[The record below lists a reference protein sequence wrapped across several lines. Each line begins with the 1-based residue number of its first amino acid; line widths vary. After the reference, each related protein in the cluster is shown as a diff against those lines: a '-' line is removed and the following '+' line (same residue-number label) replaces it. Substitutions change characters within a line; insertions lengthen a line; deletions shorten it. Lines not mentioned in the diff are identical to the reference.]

1 MSQDDLCET
10 SRDQNRISMYN
21 VWGLTGRIPI
31 LVDHYTGLIFI
42 RMIHSRF
49 VKTACCALVATI
61 GVSVLGFAQDFS
73 LTVEATPAVTE
84 GMTQYRFYVNMND
97 ASDRM
102 SAVFGNNE
110 YTLSVE
116 APEGAFNST
125 FNSSWNASG
134 INPAFVPVF
143 PELVDDTYA
152 TIGLEGPASSSGL
165 EGAADPSI
173 VEDSNQPITPFFL
186 NDGAT
191 SLLSNTLTGASWYI
205 LNTASNGLPDS
216 DLRVLLMQVTS
227 SGNVSGQMNF
237 QVFPLGIGADQQQ
250 LSVAFDGAGT
260 FGGGDEAVLGCTDA
274 VACNFN
280 EEATEDDGSCEFTS
294 CVVSGCTDE
303 LACNF
308 DAAATEED
316 GSCDFCSCQRA
327 ATPYTLVVEGTPA
340 VVAGMTTYRFY
351 VTLPDEGDR
360 FSAVFGNNES
370 NLEVSAPDGVYNST
384 FNSSW
389 NASGVNPA
397 FLPAFPELA
406 ADTYA
411 TVGLEGPASTSGQA
425 GAADPSIVEDANQM
439 ITPFFLTDGATLMES
454 NTLTGASWYVLN
466 TASNGLANDDNRVL
480 IMQVTTAGNVS
491 GQISYQVFPL
501 GVGADQ
507 QQLNVAFD
515 GEGIF
520 GGDEPTVA
528 CGCTDDAASNYDP
541 EATYDDGSCLFD
553 VAGCTD
559 AEACNYEED
568 ATVDDGSCEFAE
580 PLLDCEGNCLND
592 ADGDGI
598 CDEVEEGCTDADAC
612 NYDPSAAV
620 EDGTCTYPEEDYLDC
635 EGNCLNDDDEDG
647 VCDEIEVLGCT
658 APDACNYNADAT
670 EDDGTCEY
678 TSCVVSGCTDDMAC
692 NYNAEATEDDG
703 SCEYTSCVV
712 SGCTDALACNYNAE
726 ATEDDGS
733 CDFCSCQ
740 RPPTPY
746 TLVVEGAPAVVSGMT
761 TYRFYVT
768 LPDAGDRFSAV
779 FGNDESTLEV
789 SAPEGVFN
797 SPLNSSWNASGINPA
812 FLPAFPELAS
822 DTYATIGLEGPASTS
837 GQAGAADPSIVE
849 DANQMITPFFLND
862 GATSLLSNTLTGAS
876 WYILNTASNG
886 LADANG
892 RVLIMQVTTA
902 GNVSGQISYQVF
914 PLGEGANQQQLNV
927 AFDGVGEFGGEEP
940 TVSCG
945 CTDDAAV
952 NFDPNADYDD
962 GSCVFDVLGCTDAFA
977 CNYDE
982 AATQDD
988 GSCVYCD
995 CGGEDAPAYTL
1006 SVEASAAVQ
1015 SGATTYRF
1023 YVNMVNAT
1031 DKLSAVY
1038 GNNEEAL
1045 SIQAPA
1051 GIYNSELNT
1060 SWNASGLAAAFVDL
1074 YPEMADDSYAT
1085 IGLTGPASEAA
1096 SGSVNPDLAESVE
1109 APLTIADFFTTG
1121 GADLDISDAVGGIW
1135 YVAGPATNANAG
1147 EEGRVLVMQITTEG
1161 ALLGTV
1167 NAQIFPEGDGQEE
1180 FKLSWTFSGAGTID
1194 ADGFGNAC
1202 GCTDAEAINYNPAAE
1217 YDDGS
1222 CVFGVAG
1229 CTDATAS
1236 NYEED
1241 ATLDDGSCE
1250 FPEPGL
1256 NCDGTCVN
1264 DADGDGVCDENEVLG
1279 CTNPDATNYDPAA
1292 TDDDGSCDV
1301 LGCTY
1306 ALANN
1311 YNEAAT
1317 DDDGSCEFDLTGSS
1331 CPGDLDGSG
1340 LVQLNDLLDF
1350 LLVYGTYC
1358 DE

>member
-1 MSQDDLCET
+1 MCGANARCGLRGQSSQNIATYSLSNAPQFFRTSQDDLCET
-10 SRDQNRISMYN
+10 SRRHNRISVYN
-21 VWGLTGRIPI
+21 VWGLTEIITI
-31 LVDHYTGLIFI
+31 LVDHNTGLIFI
-42 RMIHSRF
+42 RMILSRF
-49 VKTACCALVATI
+49 VKTVLCALVATC

-110 YTLSVE
+110 LMLSVD
-116 APEGAFNST
+116 APDGAFNSP

-143 PELVDDTYA
+143 PDLVDDTYA
-152 TIGLEGPASSSGL
+152 TVGLEGPASSSGL

-191 SLLSNTLTGASWYI
+191 TLLSNTLTGASWYI
-205 LNTASNGLPDS
+205 LNTASNGLPDA

-250 LSVAFDGAGT
+250 LSVAFDGPGT

-274 VACNFN
+274 MACNYN
-280 EEATEDDGSCEFTS
+280 AEATEDDGSCEFAS
-294 CVVSGCTDE
+294 CVVFGCTDE
-303 LACNF
+303 LACNY

-316 GSCDFCSCQRA
+316 GSCDYCSCQRA
-327 ATPYTLVVEGTPA
+327 ATPYTLVVEGAPA

-360 FSAVFGNNES
+360 FSAVFGNNDS
-370 NLEVSAPDGVYNST
+370 NLEVSAPDGAYNSA

-389 NASGVNPA
+389 NASGINPA

-411 TVGLEGPASTSGQA
+411 TVGLAGPASTSGQA
-425 GAADPSIVEDANQM
+425 GAADPSIVEDADQM

-454 NTLTGASWYVLN
+454 NTLTGSSWYVLN

-501 GVGADQ
+501 GVGSDQ
-507 QQLNVAFD
+507 QQLSVAFD

-528 CGCTDDAASNYDP
+528 CGCTDDSASNFDP
-541 EATYDDGSCLFD
+541 EAT
-553 VAGCTD
+553 
-559 AEACNYEED
+559 
-568 ATVDDGSCEFAE
+568 
-580 PLLDCEGNCLND
+580 
-592 ADGDGI
+592 
-598 CDEVEEGCTDADAC
+598 
-612 NYDPSAAV
+612 
-620 EDGTCTYPEEDYLDC
+620 
-635 EGNCLNDDDEDG
+635 
-647 VCDEIEVLGCT
+647 
-658 APDACNYNADAT
+658 
-670 EDDGTCEY
+670 
-678 TSCVVSGCTDDMAC
+678 
-692 NYNAEATEDDG
+692 
-703 SCEYTSCVV
+703 
-712 SGCTDALACNYNAE
+712 
-726 ATEDDGS
+726 
-733 CDFCSCQ
+733 
-740 RPPTPY
+740 
-746 TLVVEGAPAVVSGMT
+746 
-761 TYRFYVT
+761 
-768 LPDAGDRFSAV
+768 
-779 FGNDESTLEV
+779 
-789 SAPEGVFN
+789 
-797 SPLNSSWNASGINPA
+797 
-812 FLPAFPELAS
+812 
-822 DTYATIGLEGPASTS
+822 
-837 GQAGAADPSIVE
+837 
-849 DANQMITPFFLND
+849 
-862 GATSLLSNTLTGAS
+862 
-876 WYILNTASNG
+876 
-886 LADANG
+886 
-892 RVLIMQVTTA
+892 
-902 GNVSGQISYQVF
+902 
-914 PLGEGANQQQLNV
+914 
-927 AFDGVGEFGGEEP
+927 
-940 TVSCG
+940 
-945 CTDDAAV
+945 
-952 NFDPNADYDD
+952 YDD
-962 GSCVFDVLGCTDAFA
+962 GSCVFDVLGCTDSFA
-977 CNYDE
+977 CNYDD

-995 CGGEDAPAYTL
+995 CGGDDAPAYTL

-1015 SGATTYRF
+1015 PGAMTYRF

-1096 SGSVNPDLAESVE
+1096 LGSVNPDLAESVE
-1109 APLTIADFFTTG
+1109 MPLTIAEFFTTG

-1135 YVAGPATNANAG
+1135 YLAGPATNANAG

-1161 ALLGTV
+1161 DLLGTL
-1167 NAQIFPEGDGQEE
+1167 NAQIFPEGDGQQE
-1180 FKLSWTFSGAGTID
+1180 FKMSWTFSGTGTYD

-1202 GCTDAEAINYNPAAE
+1202 GCTDAEAINYNPAAD

-1229 CTDATAS
+1229 CTDATAC
-1236 NYEED
+1236 NYEEE
-1241 ATLDDGSCE
+1241 ATLDDGSCV
-1250 FPEPGL
+1250 FPAPGL

-1264 DADGDGVCDENEVLG
+1264 DVDGDGICDENEVLG
-1279 CTNPDATNYDPAA
+1279 CTNPEALNYDEAA
-1292 TDDDGSCDV
+1292 TDDDGSCEV

>member
-1 MSQDDLCET
+1 
-10 SRDQNRISMYN
+10 MYN
-21 VWGLTGRIPI
+21 VWGLTEIITI
-31 LVDHYTGLIFI
+31 LVDHITGLIFI
-42 RMIHSRF
+42 RMILSRF
-49 VKTACCALVATI
+49 VKTVLCALVATCGI
-61 GVSVLGFAQDFS
+61 SVLGFAQDFS

-110 YTLSVE
+110 LMLSVD
-116 APEGAFNST
+116 APDGAFNSP

-143 PELVDDTYA
+143 PDLVDDTYA

-191 SLLSNTLTGASWYI
+191 TLLSNTLTGASWYI
-205 LNTASNGLPDS
+205 LNTASNGLPDA

-227 SGNVSGQMNF
+227 SGNVSGQMNY

-250 LSVAFDGAGT
+250 LSLAFDGAGT

-274 VACNFN
+274 MACNYN
-280 EEATEDDGSCEFTS
+280 VEATEDDGSCEYTS

-303 LACNF
+303 LACNY

-316 GSCDFCSCQRA
+316 GSCDYCSCQRPP
-327 ATPYTLVVEGTPA
+327 TPYTLVVEGAPA

-351 VTLPDEGDR
+351 VTLPNEGDR
-360 FSAVFGNNES
+360 FSAVFGNNDS
-370 NLEVSAPDGVYNST
+370 NLEVSAPDGAYNSA

-389 NASGVNPA
+389 NASGINPA

-411 TVGLEGPASTSGQA
+411 TVGLAGPASTSGQA
-425 GAADPSIVEDANQM
+425 GAADPSIVEDSEQM

-501 GVGADQ
+501 GVGSDQ
-507 QQLNVAFD
+507 QQLSVAFD

-528 CGCTDDAASNYDP
+528 CGCTDDSASNFDP
-541 EATYDDGSCLFD
+541 EAT
-553 VAGCTD
+553 
-559 AEACNYEED
+559 
-568 ATVDDGSCEFAE
+568 
-580 PLLDCEGNCLND
+580 
-592 ADGDGI
+592 
-598 CDEVEEGCTDADAC
+598 
-612 NYDPSAAV
+612 
-620 EDGTCTYPEEDYLDC
+620 
-635 EGNCLNDDDEDG
+635 
-647 VCDEIEVLGCT
+647 
-658 APDACNYNADAT
+658 
-670 EDDGTCEY
+670 
-678 TSCVVSGCTDDMAC
+678 
-692 NYNAEATEDDG
+692 
-703 SCEYTSCVV
+703 
-712 SGCTDALACNYNAE
+712 
-726 ATEDDGS
+726 
-733 CDFCSCQ
+733 
-740 RPPTPY
+740 
-746 TLVVEGAPAVVSGMT
+746 
-761 TYRFYVT
+761 
-768 LPDAGDRFSAV
+768 
-779 FGNDESTLEV
+779 
-789 SAPEGVFN
+789 
-797 SPLNSSWNASGINPA
+797 
-812 FLPAFPELAS
+812 
-822 DTYATIGLEGPASTS
+822 
-837 GQAGAADPSIVE
+837 
-849 DANQMITPFFLND
+849 
-862 GATSLLSNTLTGAS
+862 
-876 WYILNTASNG
+876 
-886 LADANG
+886 
-892 RVLIMQVTTA
+892 
-902 GNVSGQISYQVF
+902 
-914 PLGEGANQQQLNV
+914 
-927 AFDGVGEFGGEEP
+927 
-940 TVSCG
+940 
-945 CTDDAAV
+945 
-952 NFDPNADYDD
+952 YDD
-962 GSCVFDVLGCTDAFA
+962 GSCVFDVLGCTDSFA
-977 CNYDE
+977 CNYND

-995 CGGEDAPAYTL
+995 CGGDDAPAYTL

-1015 SGATTYRF
+1015 PGAMTYRF

-1096 SGSVNPDLAESVE
+1096 LGSVNPDLAESVE
-1109 APLTIADFFTTG
+1109 TPLTIAEFFTTG

-1135 YVAGPATNANAG
+1135 YLAGPATNANAG

-1161 ALLGTV
+1161 DLLGTL
-1167 NAQIFPEGDGQEE
+1167 NAQIFPEGDGQQE
-1180 FKLSWTFSGAGTID
+1180 FKMSWTFSGTGTYD

-1202 GCTDAEAINYNPAAE
+1202 GCTDAEAINYNPAAD

-1229 CTDATAS
+1229 CTDATAC
-1236 NYEED
+1236 NYEEE
-1241 ATLDDGSCE
+1241 ATLDDGSCV

-1264 DADGDGVCDENEVLG
+1264 DVDGDGVCDENEVLG
-1279 CTNPDATNYDPAA
+1279 CTNPEALNYDEAA
-1292 TDDDGSCDV
+1292 TDDDGSCEV